1 MMIGKGLKKDKNKSI
16 AQKWK
21 IIKSIKTNYKI
32 MKVEELEKLALTFGL
47 LIKIQVRETLG
58 LCFFRIVI
66 AEQKDNIIKIWAEM
80 KGWTYLNKQGI
91 QLDTLRILSKAP
103 AFVSELI
110 WATTIAWAIE
120 KKSSKKVRLL
130 AIFDSEGYS
139 KKLVRYFKLIGFKIV
154 KEVGS
159 SPVDLLLR
167 LVWGGAGTLMKGECI
182 SILKKLEKK
191 LSLIKES

>member
-1 MMIGKGLKKDKNKSI
+1 
-16 AQKWK
+16 
-21 IIKSIKTNYKI
+21 
-32 MKVEELEKLALTFGL
+32 
-47 LIKIQVRETLG
+47 
-58 LCFFRIVI
+58 
-66 AEQKDNIIKIWAEM
+66 M
-80 KGWTYLNKQGI
+80 KGWTFLDKQGI
-91 QLDTLRILSKAP
+91 QLDTLRVLRNAP
-103 AFVSELI
+103 AFVSELT
-110 WATTIAWAIE
+110 WATTMAWAIE
-120 KKSSKKVRLL
+120 KKSSNKARLL

-167 LVWGGAGTLMKGECI
+167 LVWGGAGTLMNGECI

>member
-1 MMIGKGLKKDKNKSI
+1 MQVAELQNIAFSLGL
-16 AQKWK
+16 
-21 IIKSIKTNYKI
+21 
-32 MKVEELEKLALTFGL
+32 V
-47 LIKIQVRETLG
+47 IKIQVRETLG

-80 KGWTYLNKQGI
+80 KGWTFLNKQGI
-91 QLDTLRILSKAP
+91 QLDTLRILNKAP
-103 AFVSELI
+103 SFVSELI
-110 WATTIAWAIE
+110 WATTMAWAIE
-120 KKSSKKVRLL
+120 KKSSNKARLL

-159 SPVDLLLR
+159 SPEDLLLR
-167 LVWGGAGTLMKGECI
+167 LVWGGAGTLMDGECI

-191 LSLIKES
+191 LPLIEES

>member
-1 MMIGKGLKKDKNKSI
+1 M
-16 AQKWK
+16 K
-21 IIKSIKTNYKI
+21 IEK
-32 MKVEELEKLALTFGL
+32 LEKLAVSIGL

-66 AEQKDNIIKIWAEM
+66 AEQKDNIIKIWGEM
-80 KGWTYLNKQGI
+80 KGWTYLNKQGV

-103 AFVSELI
+103 SFVSELL
-110 WATTIAWAIE
+110 WATTMAWAIE
-120 KKSSKKVRLL
+120 KKSSTKARLL

-159 SPVDLLLR
+159 KPVDLFLR
-167 LVWGGAGTLMKGECI
+167 LVWGGAGTLMTGECTF
-182 SILKKLEKK
+182 ILKKIEKK
-191 LSLIKES
+191 LSLIEDSQPA

>member
-1 MMIGKGLKKDKNKSI
+1 
-16 AQKWK
+16 
-21 IIKSIKTNYKI
+21 
-32 MKVEELEKLALTFGL
+32 MKVEELEKLAGSIGL
-47 LIKIQVRETLG
+47 LIKIQVRETIG

-91 QLDTLRILSKAP
+91 QLDTLRILSKSP
-103 AFVSELI
+103 AFVSEFI
-110 WATTIAWAIE
+110 WATTMAWAIE
-120 KKSSKKVRLL
+120 KKSSNKLRLL

-139 KKLVRYFKLIGFKIV
+139 KKLVRYFKLIGFKVV

-167 LVWGGAGTLMKGECI
+167 LVWGGAGTLMNGECI

-191 LSLIKES
+191 LSLIEES

>member
-1 MMIGKGLKKDKNKSI
+1 
-16 AQKWK
+16 
-21 IIKSIKTNYKI
+21 
-32 MKVEELEKLALTFGL
+32 MKVEELEKLAGNIGL

-66 AEQKDNIIKIWAEM
+66 AEQKNNIIKIWGEM
-80 KGWTYLNKQGI
+80 KGWTYLNKQCI
-91 QLDTLRILSKAP
+91 QLDTLRVLSKAP

-110 WATTIAWAIE
+110 WATTMAWAIE
-120 KKSSKKVRLL
+120 KKSSSKARLL
-130 AIFDSEGYS
+130 AIYDTEGYS
-139 KKLVRYFKLIGFKIV
+139 RILIRYFKLIGFKIV

-159 SPVDLLLR
+159 SPLDLLLR
-167 LVWGGAGTLMKGECI
+167 LVWGGAGTLMSGECI

>member
-1 MMIGKGLKKDKNKSI
+1 
-16 AQKWK
+16 
-21 IIKSIKTNYKI
+21 
-32 MKVEELEKLALTFGL
+32 MKVAELEKLASSIGL
-47 LIKIQVRETLG
+47 LIKIQIRETLG
-58 LCFFRIVI
+58 ICFFRIVI

-80 KGWTYLNKQGI
+80 KGWTYLNKKGI

-110 WATTIAWAIE
+110 WATTMAWAIE
-120 KKSSKKVRLL
+120 KKSSNNARLL

>member
-1 MMIGKGLKKDKNKSI
+1 
-16 AQKWK
+16 
-21 IIKSIKTNYKI
+21 
-32 MKVEELEKLALTFGL
+32 MKVEELEKLAGNIGL

-91 QLDTLRILSKAP
+91 QLDTLRILGKSP

-110 WATTIAWAIE
+110 WATTMAWAIE
-120 KKSSKKVRLL
+120 KKSSNKVRLL

-167 LVWGGAGTLMKGECI
+167 LIWGGAGTLMKGECI

>member
-1 MMIGKGLKKDKNKSI
+1 
-16 AQKWK
+16 
-21 IIKSIKTNYKI
+21 
-32 MKVEELEKLALTFGL
+32 MKVEELEKLASTIGL

-80 KGWTYLNKQGI
+80 KGWTFLNKQGI
-91 QLDTLRILSKAP
+91 QLDTLRILSKSP

-110 WATTIAWAIE
+110 WATTMAWAIE
-120 KKSSKKVRLL
+120 KKSSNKARLL

-139 KKLVRYFKLIGFKIV
+139 KKLVRYFKLIGFQIV

-159 SPVDLLLR
+159 NPVDLLLR
-167 LVWGGAGTLMKGECI
+167 LVWGGSGTLMNGECN
-182 SILKKLEKK
+182 SILEKLEKK
-191 LSLIKES
+191 LSLIKDI

>member
-1 MMIGKGLKKDKNKSI
+1 
-16 AQKWK
+16 
-21 IIKSIKTNYKI
+21 
-32 MKVEELEKLALTFGL
+32 MKVEELEKLAINIGL

-66 AEQKDNIIKIWAEM
+66 AEQQDNIIKIWAEM
-80 KGWTYLNKQGI
+80 KGWTYLNKRGI
-91 QLDTLRILSKAP
+91 QLDTLRILSKATP
-103 AFVSELI
+103 FVSELI
-110 WATTIAWAIE
+110 WATTMAWAIE
-120 KKSSKKVRLL
+120 KKSSNKARLL

-167 LVWGGAGTLMKGECI
+167 LVWGGAGTLMSGECI

-191 LSLIKES
+191 LSLIEES

>member
-1 MMIGKGLKKDKNKSI
+1 
-16 AQKWK
+16 
-21 IIKSIKTNYKI
+21 
-32 MKVEELEKLALTFGL
+32 MKVEELEKLASNIGL

-80 KGWTYLNKQGI
+80 KGWTFFNKQAI
-91 QLDTLRILSKAP
+91 QLDTLRILSRAP

-110 WATTIAWAIE
+110 WSTTMAWAIE
-120 KKSSKKVRLL
+120 KKSSNKARLL

-139 KKLVRYFKLIGFKIV
+139 KKLVRYFKLIGFQIV

-159 SPVDLLLR
+159 NPGDLLLR
-167 LVWGGAGTLMKGECI
+167 LVWGGAGTLMNGECI
-182 SILKKLEKK
+182 LILKKLEKK
-191 LSLIKES
+191 LSLIKDI